1 MESRSKNLQ
10 VLTSDAWEQCRHGAT
25 CGVPVVQ
32 PAREHHVRKG
42 EAIDAGGHEPTPVPH
57 QGHDTLAA
65 AAGHGLPGAVAREH
79 DAEGPGQRCHNRLC
93 PDPAGRA
100 GARGLGHG
108 HARAR
113 HDGGRSACEAHGDG
127 LIGHRRRQHQQA
139 DGPQRHRRVP
149 ALDGRPEAVQQAPS
163 TAHPEAPVLG
173 DDVAHRGAGLRT
185 RPTSCRRQTER
196 PRSSRTRCNEPPF
209 NS

>member
-1 MESRSKNLQ
+1 MELRSENLQ
-10 VLTSDAWEQCRHGAT
+10 VPISDAWEQCRHGAP
-25 CGVPVVQ
+25 CGVSVVQ

-42 EAIDAGGHEPTPVPH
+42 EAIHAGGPEPTPVPH
-57 QGHDTLAA
+57 QGYDALAA
-65 AAGHGLPGAVAREH
+65 AAGHWLPGGGARVH
-79 DAEGPGQRCHNRLC
+79 DAEAPGQRCHHRLC
-93 PDPAGRA
+93 PDTAGRA

-127 LIGHRRRQHQQA
+127 LVGHRRRQHQQA

-149 ALDGRPEAVQQAPS
+149 AVDGRAEAVQQAPS
-163 TAHPEAPVLG
+163 AAHPEAPVLG

-185 RPTSCRRQTER
+185 RPTSRRR
-196 PRSSRTRCNEPPF
+196 RTK
-209 NS
+209 